1 MSTVSLQYTKL
12 IGETDMSNEATFGQR
27 VQALRVE
34 KRMGI
39 RELGRALDISAMH
52 ISNLEKGKS
61 MPSSDLVE
69 KIAAELQGDLDELLH
84 LADQLDPAVVN
95 VIQSNPYT
103 VPSLL
108 RSAKNLTPEQWAKLQ
123 KQVEKMA
130 KANATEGED

>member
-84 LADQLDPAVVN
+84 LADQLDPAVVD

>member
-1 MSTVSLQYTKL
+1 
-12 IGETDMSNEATFGQR
+12 MSNEATFGQR

-84 LADQLDPAVVN
+84 LADQLDSAVVN

-108 RSAKNLTPEQWAKLQ
+108 RSAKNLTPQQWAELQ

-130 KANATEGED
+130 KANATEGEGCCLRRSWTITRNWPMR

>member
-1 MSTVSLQYTKL
+1 MSTVSLQYTKF
-12 IGETDMSNEATFGQR
+12 IGENSMSNEATFGQR

-130 KANATEGED
+130 KANATEGEG

>member
-1 MSTVSLQYTKL
+1 
-12 IGETDMSNEATFGQR
+12 MSNEATFGQR

-108 RSAKNLTPEQWAKLQ
+108 RSAKNLTPQQWAKLQ

-130 KANATEGED
+130 KANATATEGED

>member
-1 MSTVSLQYTKL
+1 LNE
-12 IGETDMSNEATFGQR
+12 ETDMNNETTFGQR

-39 RELGRALDISAMH
+39 RELGRAVDISAMH

-108 RSAKNLTPEQWAKLQ
+108 RSAKNLTPQQWAKLQ

-130 KANATEGED
+130 KANATEGDG

>member
-12 IGETDMSNEATFGQR
+12 IGETDMNNEATFGQR

-130 KANATEGED
+130 KANATEGEG

>member
-1 MSTVSLQYTKL
+1 
-12 IGETDMSNEATFGQR
+12 MSNEATFGQR

-52 ISNLEKGKS
+52 ISKLEKGKS

-108 RSAKNLTPEQWAKLQ
+108 RSAKNLTPQQWAKLQ

>member
-1 MSTVSLQYTKL
+1 MSIVSLQYTKL
-12 IGETDMSNEATFGQR
+12 IGENSMSNEATFGQR

-69 KIAAELQGDLDELLH
+69 RIAAELQGDLDELLH

-130 KANATEGED
+130 KANATEGEG

>member
-12 IGETDMSNEATFGQR
+12 IGETGMSNEATFGQR

-108 RSAKNLTPEQWAKLQ
+108 RSAKNLTPQQWAKLQ

>member
-12 IGETDMSNEATFGQR
+12 IGENSMSNEATFGQR

-69 KIAAELQGDLDELLH
+69 RIAAELQGDLDELLH

-130 KANATEGED
+130 KANATEGEG

>member
-12 IGETDMSNEATFGQR
+12 IGENSMSNEATFGQR

-108 RSAKNLTPEQWAKLQ
+108 RTAKNLTPQQWAKLQ

-130 KANATEGED
+130 KANATEGEG

>member
-12 IGETDMSNEATFGQR
+12 TSLVGLEMNGEVDFGSRVLMLRTD
-27 VQALRVE
+27 

-39 RELGRALDISAMH
+39 RELGRALGVSAMH

-61 MPSSDLVE
+61 KPSPELVE
-69 KIAAELQGDLDELLH
+69 KIALVLEGDLDELLH

-95 VIQSNPYT
+95 VIQNNPYT

-130 KANATEGED
+130 KLNAGDD

>member
-12 IGETDMSNEATFGQR
+12 IGETSMSNEATFGQR

-95 VIQSNPYT
+95 VIQNNPYT

-108 RSAKNLTPEQWAKLQ
+108 RSAKNLTPQQWAKLQ

-130 KANATEGED
+130 KANAIEGES

>member
-1 MSTVSLQYTKL
+1 MSIVSLQYTKL
-12 IGETDMSNEATFGQR
+12 IGETSMSNEATFGQR

-108 RSAKNLTPEQWAKLQ
+108 RSAKNLTPQQWAKLQ

>member
-1 MSTVSLQYTKL
+1 MN
-12 IGETDMSNEATFGQR
+12 GEVDFGSRVLMLRTD
-27 VQALRVE
+27 

-39 RELGRALDISAMH
+39 RELGRALGVSAMH

-61 MPSSDLVE
+61 MPSPELVE
-69 KIAAELQGDLDELLH
+69 KIAQVLEGDLDELLH

-130 KANATEGED
+130 KLNAGDD

>member
-1 MSTVSLQYTKL
+1 
-12 IGETDMSNEATFGQR
+12 MSNEATFGQR

-69 KIAAELQGDLDELLH
+69 RIAAELQGDLDELLH

-130 KANATEGED
+130 KTNATEGED

>member
-12 IGETDMSNEATFGQR
+12 NGETSMSNEATFGQR

-84 LADQLDPAVVN
+84 LADQLDPAVVD

>member
-12 IGETDMSNEATFGQR
+12 IGENSMSNEATFGQR

-108 RSAKNLTPEQWAKLQ
+108 RSAKNLTPQQWAKLQ

-130 KANATEGED
+130 KANATEGEG